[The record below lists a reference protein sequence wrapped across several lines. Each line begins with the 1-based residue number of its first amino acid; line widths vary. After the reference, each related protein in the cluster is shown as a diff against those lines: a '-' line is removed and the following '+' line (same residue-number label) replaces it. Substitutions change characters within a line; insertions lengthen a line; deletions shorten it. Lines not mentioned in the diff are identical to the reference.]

1 MAVKRKRS
9 TIVASLDG
17 WFSKYIRLKHS
28 KDGVANCYTCGRA
41 ASWKELQAG
50 HFQSRAKYSTRWDE
64 DNVRPQC
71 AKCNIQNG
79 GQQYSFGLKLNTERE
94 GLADEVLQKS
104 NTIRKFSNTELEE
117 METHYREQVKR
128 LLAK

>member
-17 WFSKYIRLKHS
+17 WFSKYIRLKYS
-28 KDGVANCYTCGRA
+28 KDGFGHCFTCGKKA
-41 ASWKELQAG
+41 EWKELQAG

-71 AKCNIQNG
+71 AGCNISNG
-79 GQQYSFGLKLNTERE
+79 GQQYVFGLRLNQERE
-94 GLADEVLQKS
+94 GLADEMVRLS
-104 NTIRKFSNTELEE
+104 HEIRKFSNGELEE
-117 METHYREQVKR
+117 MESYYREQVKR
-128 LLAK
+128 LLE

>member
-1 MAVKRKRS
+1 MARKRS
-9 TIVASLDG
+9 TIVASLDK
-17 WFSKYIRLKHS
+17 WFSQFIRLTYS
-28 KDGVANCYTCGRA
+28 TAGQARCYTCGVRKN
-41 ASWKELQAG
+41 WKELQAG